1 MNILHFTES
10 GGGVISV
17 INQIAEETPDFQ
29 HYVFIRRRGQF
40 SILEELKSKNI
51 EVIEWQGKLL
61 SGILKLR
68 NFPKRQRIDLIHL
81 HSSKAGLA
89 RLFLSKNKVVY
100 SPHCFAFDR
109 SDLDRLTRSLIRLI
123 EYCLSFKTSAFL
135 TVSQRETL
143 LVHGWRKNIKTIRF
157 YHKFNQWSSKTPID
171 NVVSIGRLCAQKNPM
186 ELIAIKQALDSSG
199 IILNYMW
206 VGDGERRFKVSL
218 IQNGISVTGWLPR
231 GEVIEVMRNALCLI
245 HVAKWEGF
253 PVVFGE
259 AQAGGIPVI
268 ARKRNY
274 SEDQIGIHYFSEITE
289 ALDIIKMF
297 RSKKLRYSPLVR
309 TNPGISRFY
318 NELYTGK

>member
-1 MNILHFTES
+1 
-10 GGGVISV
+10 
-17 INQIAEETPDFQ
+17 
-29 HYVFIRRRGQF
+29 
-40 SILEELKSKNI
+40 
-51 EVIEWQGKLL
+51 
-61 SGILKLR
+61 
-68 NFPKRQRIDLIHL
+68 
-81 HSSKAGLA
+81 
-89 RLFLSKNKVVY
+89 
-100 SPHCFAFDR
+100 
-109 SDLDRLTRSLIRLI
+109 
-123 EYCLSFKTSAFL
+123 
-135 TVSQRETL
+135 
-143 LVHGWRKNIKTIRF
+143 
-157 YHKFNQWSSKTPID
+157 
-171 NVVSIGRLCAQKNPM
+171 
-186 ELIAIKQALDSSG
+186 
-199 IILNYMW
+199 MW